1 MLAIIFIFHYCFII
15 YMLVIRWEYF
25 FSMTIIIDVFDV
37 HDDDYDYDDKNVN
50 INEKW
55 SKTDQW
61 KKIYPPKKNKEQG
74 NFPFIIFFRGNGI
87 RCHRQK
93 MRIFFLFFCYICLL
107 VCLFQQKESRK
118 DSMTATG
125 THKSNIELIII
136 NNK

>member
-1 MLAIIFIFHYCFII
+1 
-15 YMLVIRWEYF
+15 MLVIRWEYF

-74 NFPFIIFFRGNGI
+74 NFPFIIFFVEMEYVVI
-87 RCHRQK
+87 VK
-93 MRIFFLFFCYICLL
+93 KWEFFFFFFAIF
-107 VCLFQQKESRK
+107 VC
-118 DSMTATG
+118 
-125 THKSNIELIII
+125 
-136 NNK
+136 